1 VHFSTAECIEFEPR
15 FRWSNFLH
23 FFDTTLELYIF
34 VCTTWGPRST
44 VGSPVDNI
52 LLAHNHKDL
61 ANSNALPCLLL
72 YNTIVNGVDLLLH
85 RTLLHDV
92 RFTKIIINSSQ
103 FLSSCTTQQVSKVF
117 IFSIYFATCIVHTYV
132 VCSVYN
138 NY

>member
-1 VHFSTAECIEFEPR
+1 VHFSAAECIEFEPR

-23 FFDTTLELYIF
+23 FFDTLELYIF

-44 VGSPVDNI
+44 VGSPIDNI

-61 ANSNALPCLLL
+61 ENSNALPCLLL

-92 RFTKIIINSSQ
+92 RFTKIIINSIQ

-117 IFSIYFATCIVHTYV
+117 IFSIYFATRIMR
-132 VCSVYN
+132 VCRV
-138 NY
+138 